1 MFLHISSEQSLPII
15 NVHLPSELELS
26 KAGRPTGLS
35 TVHWMTVRDSET
47 QVWLVSWI
55 QIPPKKKRNCFCSA
69 PDHICIWQQLQLQ
82 RKDNGLKVHLQGL
95 STGLNKRNLTNSSC
109 DCCLISVALF
119 SVQCGD
125 DLLHMSPVTG
135 STWHKRHL
143 LPQDGSPCLPLHW
156 SFLWMVVG
164 WRSHNDAHSLIRVPL
179 VRDWSPEAGAEETVR
194 SR

>member
-1 MFLHISSEQSLPII
+1 MFIYHQSWSWARP
-15 NVHLPSELELS
+15 
-26 KAGRPTGLS
+26 AGQQVFRLS
-35 TVHWMTVRDSET
+35 TE
-47 QVWLVSWI
+47 WLSATPRHRFGWFLEFKSLL
-55 QIPPKKKRNCFCSA
+55 KKKRNCFCSA